1 MQNEDINAAIA
12 TLQAATD
19 AARLRYPQLGASFGY
34 IGNCERWGDDRSWRV
49 FTKLST
55 QPSAN
60 GINISWGRVDTVDLP
75 GIATPEALSR
85 LEAWLAETA
94 AKLEARK
101 LYQVG
106 PENWLKAEIERARAS
121 AASIVP

>member
-1 MQNEDINAAIA
+1 MQNEDIDAAIA

-19 AARLRYPQLGASFGY
+19 AAKLRYPQLGASFGY

-60 GINISWGRVDTVDLP
+60 TINISWGRVDTVDLP
-75 GIATPEALSR
+75 GIATPEALAR

-121 AASIVP
+121 AASIAP